1 MFFQNIIRF
10 LYFIIKYLNYL
21 FNLFKLYNLIII
33 LKETNL
39 MTEIGK
45 RIRLE
50 RIFNRKTGRTVI
62 APMDHGV
69 SSGPIKGIINM
80 DETVESISQGG
91 ANAILMHKG
100 IVGLGHR
107 GYGKDI
113 GLIVH
118 LSASTSLSPD
128 PNNKVTVTSVEKAI
142 QLGADAVSVH
152 VNIGSETEPEMLME
166 LGEISETCSYWGIPL
181 LAMMYPRGQKVEN
194 EHDVEMVKH
203 AARVGSE
210 LGVDIVKT
218 NYTGDPDS
226 FKEVVEGALVPV
238 VIAGGPKVE
247 TDRELLEMVRDSLE
261 VGGAGVAFGR
271 NLFQAENPGKIT
283 RAISEV
289 VHNDLDVEEALK
301 FLD

>member
-1 MFFQNIIRF
+1 M
-10 LYFIIKYLNYL
+10 
-21 FNLFKLYNLIII
+21 
-33 LKETNL
+33 
-39 MTEIGK
+39 MIGK
-45 RIRLE
+45 KIRLE
-50 RIFNRKTGRTVI
+50 RIINRHTGRTVI

-69 SSGPIKGIINM
+69 SNGPMKGII
-80 DETVESISQGG
+80 DIDKTVESISQGG
-91 ANAILMHKG
+91 ADAILMHKG
-100 IVGLGHR
+100 IVEQGHR

-118 LSASTSLSPD
+118 LSASTSLAPN
-128 PNNKVTVTSVEKAI
+128 PNNKVIVTSVEKAI

-152 VNIGSETEPEMLME
+152 VNLGSETESEMLQE

-194 EHDVEMVKH
+194 EHDVELVKH

-226 FKEVVEGALVPV
+226 FKEVVDGALVPV
-238 VIAGGPKVE
+238 VIAGGPKVD
-247 TDRELLEMVRDSLE
+247 TDEELLQMVKDSIE

-283 RAISEV
+283 KAISEV
-289 VHNDLDVEEALK
+289 VHNDLEVNEALK
-301 FLD
+301 FLK

>member
-1 MFFQNIIRF
+1 M
-10 LYFIIKYLNYL
+10 
-21 FNLFKLYNLIII
+21 
-33 LKETNL
+33 
-39 MTEIGK
+39 MIGK
-45 RIRLE
+45 KIRLE
-50 RIFNRKTGRTVI
+50 RIINRHTGRTVI

-69 SSGPIKGIINM
+69 SNGPMKGII
-80 DETVESISQGG
+80 DIDKTVESISQGG
-91 ANAILMHKG
+91 ADAILMHKG
-100 IVGLGHR
+100 IVEQGHR

-118 LSASTSLSPD
+118 LSASTSLAPN
-128 PNNKVTVTSVEKAI
+128 PNNKVIVTSVEKAI

-152 VNIGSETEPEMLME
+152 VNLGSETESEMLQE
-166 LGEISETCSYWGIPL
+166 LGEISETCSHWGIPL

-194 EHDVEMVKH
+194 EHDVELVKH

-238 VIAGGPKVE
+238 VIAGGPKVD
-247 TDRELLEMVRDSLE
+247 TDEELLQMVKDSIE

-283 RAISEV
+283 KAISEV
-289 VHNDLDVEEALK
+289 VHNDLEVNEALK
-301 FLD
+301 FLK

>member
-1 MFFQNIIRF
+1 M
-10 LYFIIKYLNYL
+10 
-21 FNLFKLYNLIII
+21 
-33 LKETNL
+33 
-39 MTEIGK
+39 MIGK
-45 RIRLE
+45 KIRLE
-50 RIFNRKTGRTVI
+50 RIINRHTGRTVI

-69 SSGPIKGIINM
+69 SNGPMKGII
-80 DETVESISQGG
+80 DIDKTVESISQGG
-91 ANAILMHKG
+91 ADAILMHTG
-100 IVGLGHR
+100 IVEQGHR

-118 LSASTSLSPD
+118 LSASTSLAPN
-128 PNNKVTVTSVEKAI
+128 PNNKVIVTSVEKAI

-152 VNIGSETEPEMLME
+152 VNLGSETESEMLQE

-194 EHDVEMVKH
+194 EHDVELVKH

-238 VIAGGPKVE
+238 VIAGGPKVD
-247 TDRELLEMVRDSLE
+247 TDEELLQMVKDSIE

-283 RAISEV
+283 KAISEV
-289 VHNDLDVEEALK
+289 VHNDLEVNEALK
-301 FLD
+301 FLK

>member
-1 MFFQNIIRF
+1 M
-10 LYFIIKYLNYL
+10 
-21 FNLFKLYNLIII
+21 
-33 LKETNL
+33 
-39 MTEIGK
+39 MIGK
-45 RIRLE
+45 KIRLE
-50 RIFNRKTGRTVI
+50 RIINRHTGRTVI

-69 SSGPIKGIINM
+69 SNGPMKGII
-80 DETVESISQGG
+80 DIDKTVESISQGG
-91 ANAILMHKG
+91 ADAILMHKG
-100 IVGLGHR
+100 IVEQGHR

-118 LSASTSLSPD
+118 LSASTSLAPN
-128 PNNKVTVTSVEKAI
+128 PNNKVIVTSVEKAI

-152 VNIGSETEPEMLME
+152 VNLGSETESEMLQE

-194 EHDVEMVKH
+194 EHDVELVKH

-238 VIAGGPKVE
+238 VIAGGPKVD
-247 TDRELLEMVRDSLE
+247 TDEELLQMVKDSIE

-271 NLFQAENPGKIT
+271 SLFQAENPGKIT
-283 RAISEV
+283 KAISEV
-289 VHNDLDVEEALK
+289 VHNDLEVNEALK
-301 FLD
+301 FLK

>member
-1 MFFQNIIRF
+1 M
-10 LYFIIKYLNYL
+10 
-21 FNLFKLYNLIII
+21 
-33 LKETNL
+33 
-39 MTEIGK
+39 MIGK
-45 RIRLE
+45 KIRLE
-50 RIFNRKTGRTVI
+50 RIINRHTGRTVI

-69 SSGPIKGIINM
+69 SNGPMKGII
-80 DETVESISQGG
+80 DIDKTVESISQGG
-91 ANAILMHKG
+91 ADAILMHKG
-100 IVGLGHR
+100 IVEQGHR

-118 LSASTSLSPD
+118 LSASTSLAPN
-128 PNNKVTVTSVEKAI
+128 PNNKVIVTSVEKAI

-152 VNIGSETEPEMLME
+152 VNLGSETESEMLQE

-181 LAMMYPRGQKVEN
+181 LTMMYPRGQKVEN
-194 EHDVEMVKH
+194 EHDVELVKH

-238 VIAGGPKVE
+238 VIAGGPKVD
-247 TDRELLEMVRDSLE
+247 TDEELLQMVKDSIE

-283 RAISEV
+283 KAISEV
-289 VHNDLDVEEALK
+289 VHNDLEVNEALK
-301 FLD
+301 FLK

>member
-1 MFFQNIIRF
+1 M
-10 LYFIIKYLNYL
+10 
-21 FNLFKLYNLIII
+21 
-33 LKETNL
+33 
-39 MTEIGK
+39 MIGK
-45 RIRLE
+45 KIRLE
-50 RIFNRKTGRTVI
+50 RIINRHTGRTVI

-69 SSGPIKGIINM
+69 SDGPMKGII
-80 DETVESISQGG
+80 DIDKTVESISQGG
-91 ANAILMHKG
+91 ADAILMHKG
-100 IVGLGHR
+100 IVEQGHR

-118 LSASTSLSPD
+118 LSASTSLAPN
-128 PNNKVTVTSVEKAI
+128 PNNKVIVTSVEKAI

-152 VNIGSETEPEMLME
+152 VNLGSETESEMLQE

-194 EHDVEMVKH
+194 EHDVELVKH

-238 VIAGGPKVE
+238 VIAGGPKVD
-247 TDRELLEMVRDSLE
+247 TDEELLQMVKDSIE
-261 VGGAGVAFGR
+261 VGGSGVAFGR

-289 VHNDLDVEEALK
+289 VHNNLEVDEALK
-301 FLD
+301 FLK

>member
-1 MFFQNIIRF
+1 M
-10 LYFIIKYLNYL
+10 
-21 FNLFKLYNLIII
+21 
-33 LKETNL
+33 
-39 MTEIGK
+39 MIGK
-45 RIRLE
+45 KIRLE
-50 RIFNRKTGRTVI
+50 RIINRHAGRTVI

-69 SSGPIKGIINM
+69 SNGPMKGII
-80 DETVESISQGG
+80 DIDKTVESISQGG
-91 ANAILMHKG
+91 ADAILMHKG
-100 IVGLGHR
+100 IVEQGHR

-118 LSASTSLSPD
+118 LSASTSLAPN
-128 PNNKVTVTSVEKAI
+128 PNNKVIVTSVEKAI

-152 VNIGSETEPEMLME
+152 VNLGSETESEMLQE

-194 EHDVEMVKH
+194 EHDVELVKH

-238 VIAGGPKVE
+238 VIAGGPKVD
-247 TDRELLEMVRDSLE
+247 TDEELLQMVKDSIE

-283 RAISEV
+283 KAISEV
-289 VHNDLDVEEALK
+289 VHNDLEVNEALK
-301 FLD
+301 FLK

>member
-1 MFFQNIIRF
+1 M
-10 LYFIIKYLNYL
+10 
-21 FNLFKLYNLIII
+21 
-33 LKETNL
+33 
-39 MTEIGK
+39 MIGK
-45 RIRLE
+45 KIRLE
-50 RIFNRKTGRTVI
+50 RIINRHTGRTVI

-69 SSGPIKGIINM
+69 SNGPMKGII
-80 DETVESISQGG
+80 DIDKTVESISQGG
-91 ANAILMHKG
+91 ADAILMHKG
-100 IVGLGHR
+100 IVEQGHR

-118 LSASTSLSPD
+118 LSASTSLAPN
-128 PNNKVTVTSVEKAI
+128 PNNKVIVTSVEKAI

-152 VNIGSETEPEMLME
+152 VNLGSETESEMLQE

-181 LAMMYPRGQKVEN
+181 LAMMYPRGQKVKN
-194 EHDVEMVKH
+194 EHDVELVKH

-238 VIAGGPKVE
+238 VIAGGPKVD
-247 TDRELLEMVRDSLE
+247 TDEELLQMVKDSIE

-283 RAISEV
+283 KAISEV
-289 VHNDLDVEEALK
+289 VHNDLEVNEALK
-301 FLD
+301 FLK

>member
-1 MFFQNIIRF
+1 M
-10 LYFIIKYLNYL
+10 
-21 FNLFKLYNLIII
+21 
-33 LKETNL
+33 
-39 MTEIGK
+39 MIGK
-45 RIRLE
+45 KIRLE
-50 RIFNRKTGRTVI
+50 RIINRHTGRTVI
-62 APMDHGV
+62 APMDNGV
-69 SSGPIKGIINM
+69 SNGPMKGII
-80 DETVESISQGG
+80 DIDKTVESISQGG
-91 ANAILMHKG
+91 ADAILMHKG
-100 IVGLGHR
+100 IVEQGHR

-118 LSASTSLSPD
+118 LSASTSLAPN
-128 PNNKVTVTSVEKAI
+128 PNNKVIVTSVEKAI

-152 VNIGSETEPEMLME
+152 VNLGSETESEMLQE

-194 EHDVEMVKH
+194 EHDVELVKH

-238 VIAGGPKVE
+238 VIAGGPKVD
-247 TDRELLEMVRDSLE
+247 TDEELLQMVKDSIE

-283 RAISEV
+283 KAISEV
-289 VHNDLDVEEALK
+289 VHNDLEVNEALK
-301 FLD
+301 FLK

>member
-1 MFFQNIIRF
+1 M
-10 LYFIIKYLNYL
+10 
-21 FNLFKLYNLIII
+21 
-33 LKETNL
+33 
-39 MTEIGK
+39 MIGK
-45 RIRLE
+45 KIRLE
-50 RIFNRKTGRTVI
+50 RIINRHTGRTVI

-69 SSGPIKGIINM
+69 SNGPMKGII
-80 DETVESISQGG
+80 DIDKTVESISQGG
-91 ANAILMHKG
+91 ADAILMHKG
-100 IVGLGHR
+100 IVEQGHR

-118 LSASTSLSPD
+118 LSASTSLAPN
-128 PNNKVTVTSVEKAI
+128 PNNKVIVTSVEKAI

-152 VNIGSETEPEMLME
+152 VNLGSETESEMLQE

-194 EHDVEMVKH
+194 EHDVELVKH

-238 VIAGGPKVE
+238 VIAGGPKVD
-247 TDRELLEMVRDSLE
+247 TDEELLQMVKDSIE

-283 RAISEV
+283 KVISEV
-289 VHNDLDVEEALK
+289 VHNDLEVNEALK
-301 FLD
+301 FLK

>member
-1 MFFQNIIRF
+1 M
-10 LYFIIKYLNYL
+10 
-21 FNLFKLYNLIII
+21 
-33 LKETNL
+33 
-39 MTEIGK
+39 
-45 RIRLE
+45 
-50 RIFNRKTGRTVI
+50 
-62 APMDHGV
+62 
-69 SSGPIKGIINM
+69 KGII
-80 DETVESISQGG
+80 DIDKTVESISQGG
-91 ANAILMHKG
+91 ADAILMHKG
-100 IVGLGHR
+100 IVEQGHR

-118 LSASTSLSPD
+118 LSASTSLAPN
-128 PNNKVTVTSVEKAI
+128 PNNKVIVTSVEKAI

-152 VNIGSETEPEMLME
+152 VNLGSETESEMLQE

-194 EHDVEMVKH
+194 EHDVELVKH

-238 VIAGGPKVE
+238 VIAGGPKVD
-247 TDRELLEMVRDSLE
+247 TDEELLQMVKDSIE

-283 RAISEV
+283 KAISEV
-289 VHNDLDVEEALK
+289 VHNDLEVNEALK
-301 FLD
+301 FLK

>member
-1 MFFQNIIRF
+1 M
-10 LYFIIKYLNYL
+10 
-21 FNLFKLYNLIII
+21 
-33 LKETNL
+33 
-39 MTEIGK
+39 MIGK
-45 RIRLE
+45 KIRLE
-50 RIFNRKTGRTVI
+50 RIINRHTGRTVI

-69 SSGPIKGIINM
+69 SNGPMKGIIDM
-80 DETVESISQGG
+80 DKTVESISQGG
-91 ANAILMHKG
+91 ADAILMHKG
-100 IVGLGHR
+100 IVEQGHR

-118 LSASTSLSPD
+118 LSASTSLAPN
-128 PNNKVTVTSVEKAI
+128 PNNKVIVTSVEKAI

-152 VNIGSETEPEMLME
+152 VNLGSETESEMLQE

-194 EHDVEMVKH
+194 EHDVELVKH

-238 VIAGGPKVE
+238 VIAGGPKVD
-247 TDRELLEMVRDSLE
+247 TDEELLQMVKDSIE

-283 RAISEV
+283 KAISEV
-289 VHNDLDVEEALK
+289 VHNDLEVNEALK
-301 FLD
+301 FLK